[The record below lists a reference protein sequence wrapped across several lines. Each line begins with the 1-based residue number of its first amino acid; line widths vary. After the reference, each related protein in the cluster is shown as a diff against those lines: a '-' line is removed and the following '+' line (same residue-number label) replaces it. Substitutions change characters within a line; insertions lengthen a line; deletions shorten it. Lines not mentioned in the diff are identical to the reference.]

1 MGADPV
7 TLAII
12 AGAMVATSAY
22 SIQQQKEAR
31 NEQKKAQ
38 REQGAANAER
48 AAAERRQ
55 QIREERIR
63 RAQIE
68 QASANSGTMASSGA
82 MGATGGLNTT
92 LASNL
97 GFNLAQTTHANN
109 ISVFNQR
116 AASLMGRAQTAEQ
129 LGSLTTSLFSLSAN
143 SAKQPG
149 TSTTLTYGGD
159 GFGPPQVK

>member
-1 MGADPV
+1 MGIETAV
-7 TLAII
+7 I
-12 AGAMVATSAY
+12 AAVLVASTAY
-22 SIQQQKEAR
+22 SIQQQQEAR

-68 QASANSGTMASSGA
+68 QASANTGTMASSGA

-97 GFNLAQTTHANN
+97 GFNLAQTTHASN
-109 ISVFNQR
+109 ISAFNQR
-116 AASLMGRAQTAEQ
+116 SASLMGKAQTVEQ
-129 LGSLTTSLFSLSAN
+129 LGSLATSHFTLSAGA
-143 SAKQPG
+143 AKQPG
-149 TSTTLTYGGD
+149 TAPTLTYGGD